1 MARVVFVMVDGL
13 RPDAISPDRTPN
25 IQRLI
30 SGGASTLTAQSV
42 TPSITLPCHT
52 SIFHS
57 VPPSRHGITS
67 NVFTPFARP
76 IPGLIEAA
84 EDGDKTCAFIYNW
97 EELRDLNRPGSL
109 HYSQFFRNGYDLD
122 DGDRVLVD
130 AALPLIT
137 AGAFDFMFLYLGT
150 IDTSGHMY
158 GWMSAGYL
166 EQVRRL
172 DVQVG
177 RLLADLPADTTMLLQ
192 ADHGGHD
199 RTHGTDSAEDMTIPW
214 ILVGAGVR
222 AGYTIERPVSLIDT
236 APTLAHALGIKTLPI
251 DWEGTAVTEAFG

>member
-97 EELRDLNRPGSL
+97 EELRDLNRPGMLS
-109 HYSQFFRNGYDLD
+109 YSWYIRASYNLYT
-122 DGDRVLVD
+122 GDQDVTEH
-130 AALPLIT
+130 ALPLIRE
-137 AGAFDFMFLYLGT
+137 GRYDFTFVYLGT
-150 IDTSGHMY
+150 TDSAGHFF
-158 GWMSAGYL
+158 GWMSDEYLDQVHKVDGYVG
-166 EQVRRL
+166 QIL
-172 DVQVG
+172 DALTEDGVI
-177 RLLADLPADTTMLLQ
+177 LLQ
-192 ADHGGHD
+192 ADHGGHE
-199 RTHGTDSAEDMTIPW
+199 RTHGTDLPEDMTIPW
-214 ILVGAGVR
+214 MLYGAGVKP
-222 AGYTIERPVSLIDT
+222 GHTITRPVSLLDT
-236 APTLAHALGIKTLPI
+236 APTIAHILNIKRPKE
-251 DWEGTAVTEAFG
+251 WEGTPVEEAFA

>member
-1 MARVVFVMVDGL
+1 MARAIFVMLDGL
-13 RPDAISPDRTPN
+13 RPDALSPERTPN
-25 IQRLI
+25 LLDACAR
-30 SGGASTLTAQSV
+30 GAATMTAQSV
-42 TPSITLPCHT
+42 MPSMTLPCHT
-52 SIFHS
+52 SLFHS
-57 VPPSRHGITS
+57 VPPSRHGIVS
-67 NVFTPFARP
+67 NVWTPMARP
-76 IPGLIEAA
+76 VIGLFDVAN
-84 EDGDKTCAFIYNW
+84 DNGKLCAVIHNW

-214 ILVGAGVR
+214 ILVGAGIR